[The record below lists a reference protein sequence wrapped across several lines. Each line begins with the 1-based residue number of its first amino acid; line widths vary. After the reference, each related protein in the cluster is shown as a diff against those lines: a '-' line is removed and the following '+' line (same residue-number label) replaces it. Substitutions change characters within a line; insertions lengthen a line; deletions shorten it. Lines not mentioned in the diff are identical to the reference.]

1 VVQHLCGPVTQR
13 DETPQPEEDKAELI
27 LVLQNPCLCSS
38 VRNDFVILSGG
49 TQNTLLGAFGQ
60 QSLLIRTSEQSS
72 ESGKQ
77 ILKQI
82 LSIFKILS
90 VSLKIN

>member
-1 VVQHLCGPVTQR
+1 VVQHLFGPVTQR

-49 TQNTLLGAFGQ
+49 TQNTLLGAF
-60 QSLLIRTSEQSS
+60 
-72 ESGKQ
+72 
-77 ILKQI
+77 
-82 LSIFKILS
+82 
-90 VSLKIN
+90 